1 MDIKSSIEKTRLGF
15 EESFA
20 EGVLYGRQTADSAHL
35 EMIINFLEINGGIKI
50 LDLGT
55 GMGFL
60 AFPIAKAY
68 PHAEIIGLDIVEK
81 ALEENRKRAMTE
93 GLDNLRFVSYSG
105 TAFPFEDGSFDM
117 VVTRYVLHHFPDIN
131 RAFREISRVLK
142 KGGVLFLSDP
152 APNDNDTQR
161 FVDAYM
167 QLKKDAHI
175 RFYTKSEW
183 TDIGNMFG
191 LRLEDGFATSIRFP
205 RKMETAVGFG
215 EIMERF
221 DESIIKGYDIETVGD
236 EIFITEKVNNLLFR
250 KID

>member
-1 MDIKSSIEKTRLGF
+1 MDVKSSIEKTRLGF

-20 EGVLYGRQTADSAHL
+20 EGVLYGRQTADSTHL
-35 EMIINFLEINGGIKI
+35 EMIINFLAINDGIKI

-117 VVTRYVLHHFPDIN
+117 VVKGTHCTIFPI
-131 RAFREISRVLK
+131 L
-142 KGGVLFLSDP
+142 
-152 APNDNDTQR
+152 T
-161 FVDAYM
+161 
-167 QLKKDAHI
+167 
-175 RFYTKSEW
+175 
-183 TDIGNMFG
+183 
-191 LRLEDGFATSIRFP
+191 
-205 RKMETAVGFG
+205 
-215 EIMERF
+215 ERF
-221 DESIIKGYDIETVGD
+221 AK
-236 EIFITEKVNNLLFR
+236 
-250 KID
+250 